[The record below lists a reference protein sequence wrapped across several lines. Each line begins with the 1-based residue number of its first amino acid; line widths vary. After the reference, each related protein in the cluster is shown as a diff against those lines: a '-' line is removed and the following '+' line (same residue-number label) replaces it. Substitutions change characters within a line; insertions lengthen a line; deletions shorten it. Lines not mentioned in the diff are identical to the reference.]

1 MNVKSHL
8 CTSVLALLLAMPA
21 SPLRAAGKTQAIA
34 TDSSCTISV
43 DSWLEHVPPTGWMP
57 MTVKVTNNSDQ
68 PRNWVLSAIDN
79 DYMSGE
85 MRGTFAFG
93 APANG
98 ATSTPLLIPV
108 MPDFDNSRSY
118 SNLRCSIEGPA
129 LQGVAM
135 FYFSS
140 SSTRSSGST
149 GKTATA
155 FLGVGEQFEQT
166 YGAAWRRAGFSG
178 SREFLGDLVDMH
190 AAPTD
195 WRGYSALAQLWI
207 TDSEWTGL
215 SSAQR
220 SALMSWVAQGG
231 LVTVTAKEGVTS
243 LPLPDGFPAWSGQLL
258 EHGTGQVRLLAGND
272 GIVKQANSILEL
284 ERTRSV
290 EKQASSQP
298 TEAGRLASLL
308 PPLKMNTTLIFA
320 FILIFGIMVGPVNLF
335 WFAAGS
341 RRPRM
346 FWTTPLISFIGAAV
360 LVVVMIL
367 QDGFGGTGARVSLAV
382 VLPEQKQIALMQEQY
397 AKTGILL
404 SRTFDLPSD
413 GATLITQLPNNLQN
427 TNRYG
432 MVTSRQDKRNLAL
445 TNSTAGGGWFT
456 SRAMQ
461 SMLVQD
467 TRMNRGGIEFIPG
480 DKPAVINSLPTPL
493 KKLVIQDGE
502 KRLWTASN
510 VRTGERVALQLTD
523 RKTVDGW
530 LANEVVRQMGLLIR
544 DRIKLSTPESGS
556 WFFAEAAEPA
566 KLATP
571 TLDSIRWDNDR
582 AFVTGRFTP

>member
-1 MNVKSHL
+1 MNVKSL
-8 CTSVLALLLAMPA
+8 LGRAVMALLLAMPA
-21 SPLRAAGKTQAIA
+21 GPLMAAGKSQVIA
-34 TDSSCTISV
+34 TDGSCTITI

-68 PRNWVLSAIDN
+68 PRTWVLSAIDN

-98 ATSTPLLIPV
+98 ATSTPILVPV

-118 SNLRCSIEGPA
+118 SNLRCNIDGPA

-140 SSTRSSGST
+140 SSSRSSGST
-149 GKTATA
+149 GKTLTA

-166 YGAAWRRAGFSG
+166 YGAAWRRVGFSG
-178 SREFLGDLVDMH
+178 SREFLGDVVDMR

-220 SALMSWVAQGG
+220 SALMSWVGQGG
-231 LVTVTAKEGVTS
+231 LVTVTAKEGTTS
-243 LPLPDGFPAWSGQLL
+243 LPLPEGFPAWKGEVL
-258 EHGTGQVRLLAGND
+258 EHGMGQVRLIAGSSGLEKN
-272 GIVKQANSILEL
+272 AYSILEL

-290 EKQASSQP
+290 EKQATSQP
-298 TEAGRLASLL
+298 AEAGRLASLL
-308 PPLKMNTTLIFA
+308 PPLKMNTALIFA
-320 FILIFGIMVGPVNLF
+320 FILIFGIVVGPVNLF
-335 WFAAGS
+335 WFAAGN

-367 QDGFGGTGARVSLAV
+367 QDGFGGSGARVSLAV
-382 VLPEQKQIALMQEQY
+382 VLPEQKQIAVTQEQF

-413 GATLITQLPNNLQN
+413 GSALITQLPNNQQT
-427 TNRYG
+427 TNRFG
-432 MVTSRQDKRNLAL
+432 VMNPRQDKRNLAL
-445 TNSTAGGGWFT
+445 TNSTAGGGWFA
-456 SRAMQ
+456 SRALQ

-467 TRMNRGGIEFIPG
+467 TRMNRGGIEFVPG
-480 DKPAVINSLPTPL
+480 DKPAVINSLPTAL
-493 KKLVIQDGE
+493 KKLVIQDNE
-502 KRLWTASN
+502 KRLWMASN
-510 VRTGERVALQLTD
+510 VRTGEQVALQPTD

-530 LANEVVRQMGLLIR
+530 IANDVVRQMGILIR
-544 DRIKLSTPESGS
+544 DRIKLSMNESVS

-582 AFVTGRFTP
+582 AFVTGRLTP

>member
-1 MNVKSHL
+1 M
-8 CTSVLALLLAMPA
+8 ALLLAMPA
-21 SPLRAAGKTQAIA
+21 GPLMAAGKSQVIA
-34 TDSSCTISV
+34 TDSSCNITV
-43 DSWLEHVPPTGWMP
+43 ESWLEHVPPTGWMP

-68 PRNWVLSAIDN
+68 PRTWVLSAIDN

-98 ATSTPLLIPV
+98 ATSTPLLVPV
-108 MPDFDNSRSY
+108 MPDFNNSRSY
-118 SNLRCSIEGPA
+118 SNLRCNIDGPA

-140 SSTRSSGST
+140 SSSRSSGST
-149 GKTATA
+149 GKTLTA

-166 YGAAWRRAGFSG
+166 YGAAWRRVGFSG
-178 SREFLGDLVDMH
+178 SREFLGDVVDMRS
-190 AAPTD
+190 APTD

-207 TDSEWTGL
+207 TDSEWAGL

-220 SALMSWVAQGG
+220 SALMSWVGQGG
-231 LVTVTAKEGVTS
+231 LVTVTAKEGTTS
-243 LPLPDGFPAWSGQLL
+243 LPLPEGFPAWKGEVL
-258 EHGTGQVRLLAGND
+258 EHGMGQVRLIAGSSGLDKN
-272 GIVKQANSILEL
+272 AYSILEL

-290 EKQASSQP
+290 EKQATSQP
-298 TEAGRLASLL
+298 AEAGRLASLL
-308 PPLKMNTTLIFA
+308 PPLKMNTALIFA
-320 FILIFGIMVGPVNLF
+320 FILIFGIVVGPVNLF
-335 WFAAGS
+335 WFAAGN

-367 QDGFGGTGARVSLAV
+367 QDGFGGSGARVSLAV
-382 VLPEQKQIALMQEQY
+382 VLPEQKQIAVTQEQF

-413 GATLITQLPNNLQN
+413 GSALITQLPNNQQ
-427 TNRYG
+427 TPNRFG
-432 MVTSRQDKRNLAL
+432 VMNPRQDKRNLAL

-456 SRAMQ
+456 SRALQ

-467 TRMNRGGIEFIPG
+467 TRMNRGGIEFVPG
-480 DKPAVINSLPTPL
+480 DKPAVINSLPTAL
-493 KKLVIQDGE
+493 KKLVIQDNE

-510 VRTGERVALQLTD
+510 VRTGERVALEPMD
-523 RKTVDGW
+523 RKTLYVW
-530 LANEVVRQMGLLIR
+530 LTNDIQRQMGHLIR
-544 DRIKLSTPESGS
+544 DRIKLLTLDEGS

-582 AFVTGRFTP
+582 AFVTGRLTP

>member
-1 MNVKSHL
+1 MNVKSL
-8 CTSVLALLLAMPA
+8 LGRAVMALLLVMPA
-21 SPLRAAGKTQAIA
+21 GPLMAAGKSQVIA
-34 TDSSCTISV
+34 TDGSCTITI

-68 PRNWVLSAIDN
+68 PRTWVLSAIDN

-98 ATSTPLLIPV
+98 ATSTPLLVPV
-108 MPDFDNSRSY
+108 MPDFNNSRSY
-118 SNLRCSIEGPA
+118 SNLRCNIDGPA

-140 SSTRSSGST
+140 SSSRSSGST
-149 GKTATA
+149 GKTLTA

-166 YGAAWRRAGFSG
+166 YGAAWRRVGFSG
-178 SREFLGDLVDMH
+178 SREFLGDVVDMR

-220 SALMSWVAQGG
+220 GALMSWVGQGG
-231 LVTVTAKEGVTS
+231 LVTVTAKEGTTI
-243 LPLPDGFPAWSGQLL
+243 LPLPEGFPAWKGDLL
-258 EHGTGQVRLLAGND
+258 EHGMGQVRLIAGSSGLEKN
-272 GIVKQANSILEL
+272 AYSILEL
-284 ERTRSV
+284 ERTRSI
-290 EKQASSQP
+290 EKQAASQP
-298 TEAGRLASLL
+298 AEAGRLASLL
-308 PPLKMNTTLIFA
+308 PPLKMNTALIFT
-320 FILIFGIMVGPVNLF
+320 FILIFGIVVGPVNLF
-335 WFAAGS
+335 WFAAGN

-367 QDGFGGTGARVSLAV
+367 QDGFGGSGARVSLAV
-382 VLPEQKQIALMQEQY
+382 VLPEQKQIAVTQEQF

-413 GATLITQLPNNLQN
+413 GSALITQLPNNQQT
-427 TNRYG
+427 TNRFG
-432 MVTSRQDKRNLAL
+432 VMNPRQDKRNLAL

-456 SRAMQ
+456 SRALQ

-480 DKPAVINSLPTPL
+480 DKPAVINSLPTAL
-493 KKLVIQDGE
+493 KKLVVQDNE

-510 VRTGERVALQLTD
+510 VRTGERVALEPTD

-530 LANEVVRQMGLLIR
+530 IANDVVRQMGILLR
-544 DRIKLSTPESGS
+544 DRIKLSMNESVS

-571 TLDSIRWDNDR
+571 TLNSIRWDNDR
-582 AFVTGRFTP
+582 AFVTGRLTP

>member
-1 MNVKSHL
+1 M
-8 CTSVLALLLAMPA
+8 ALLLAMPA
-21 SPLRAAGKTQAIA
+21 GPLMAAGKSQVIA
-34 TDSSCTISV
+34 TDGSCTITI

-68 PRNWVLSAIDN
+68 PRTWVLSAIDN

-98 ATSTPLLIPV
+98 ATSTPLLVPV
-108 MPDFDNSRSY
+108 MPDFNNSRSY
-118 SNLRCSIEGPA
+118 SNLRCNIDGPA

-140 SSTRSSGST
+140 SSSRSSGST
-149 GKTATA
+149 GKTLTA

-166 YGAAWRRAGFSG
+166 YGAAWRRVGFSG
-178 SREFLGDLVDMH
+178 SREFLGDVVDMR

-220 SALMSWVAQGG
+220 SALMSWVGQGG
-231 LVTVTAKEGVTS
+231 LVTVTAKEGTTS
-243 LPLPDGFPAWSGQLL
+243 LPLPEGFPAWKGEVL
-258 EHGTGQVRLLAGND
+258 EHGMGQVRLIAGSSGLEKN
-272 GIVKQANSILEL
+272 AYSILEL

-290 EKQASSQP
+290 EKQATSQP
-298 TEAGRLASLL
+298 AEAGRLASLL

-320 FILIFGIMVGPVNLF
+320 FILIFGIVVGPVNLF
-335 WFAAGS
+335 WFAAGN

-367 QDGFGGTGARVSLAV
+367 QDGFGGSGARVSLAV
-382 VLPEQKQIALMQEQY
+382 VLPEQKQIAVMQEQF

-413 GATLITQLPNNLQN
+413 GSALITQLPNNQQT
-427 TNRYG
+427 TNRFG
-432 MVTSRQDKRNLAL
+432 VMNPRQDKRNLAL
-445 TNSTAGGGWFT
+445 TNSTAGGGWFA
-456 SRAMQ
+456 SRALQ

-467 TRMNRGGIEFIPG
+467 TRMNRGGIEFVPG
-480 DKPAVINSLPTPL
+480 DKPAVINSLPTAL
-493 KKLVIQDGE
+493 KKLVIQDNE

-510 VRTGERVALQLTD
+510 VRTGERVALQPTD

-530 LANEVVRQMGLLIR
+530 IANDVVRQMGILIR
-544 DRIKLSTPESGS
+544 DRIKLSMNESVS

-582 AFVTGRFTP
+582 AFVTGRLTP

>member
-1 MNVKSHL
+1 MNVKSL
-8 CTSVLALLLAMPA
+8 LGRAVMALLLVMPA
-21 SPLRAAGKTQAIA
+21 GPLMAAGNSQVIA
-34 TDSSCTISV
+34 TDGSCTITI

-68 PRNWVLSAIDN
+68 PRTWVLSAIDN

-98 ATSTPLLIPV
+98 ATSTPLLVPV
-108 MPDFDNSRSY
+108 MPDFNNSRSY
-118 SNLRCSIEGPA
+118 SNLRCNIDGPA

-140 SSTRSSGST
+140 SSSRSSGST
-149 GKTATA
+149 GKTLTA

-166 YGAAWRRAGFSG
+166 YGAAWRRVGFSG
-178 SREFLGDLVDMH
+178 SREFLGDVVDMR

-220 SALMSWVAQGG
+220 GALMSWVGQGG
-231 LVTVTAKEGVTS
+231 LVTVTAKEGTTG
-243 LPLPDGFPAWSGQLL
+243 LPLPEGFPAWKGEVL
-258 EHGTGQVRLLAGND
+258 EHGMGQVRLCAGSSGLEKN
-272 GIVKQANSILEL
+272 AYSILEL
-284 ERTRSV
+284 ERTRSI
-290 EKQASSQP
+290 EKQAASQP
-298 TEAGRLASLL
+298 AEASRLASLL
-308 PPLKMNTTLIFA
+308 PPLKMNTALIFT
-320 FILIFGIMVGPVNLF
+320 FILIFGIVVGPVNLF
-335 WFAAGS
+335 WFAAGN

-367 QDGFGGTGARVSLAV
+367 QDGFGGSGARVSLAV
-382 VLPEQKQIALMQEQY
+382 VLPEQKQIAVTQEQF

-413 GATLITQLPNNLQN
+413 GSALITQLPNNQQT
-427 TNRYG
+427 TNRFG
-432 MVTSRQDKRNLAL
+432 VMNPRQDKRNLAL
-445 TNSTAGGGWFT
+445 TNSTAGGGWFA
-456 SRAMQ
+456 SRALQ

-480 DKPAVINSLPTPL
+480 DKPAVINSLPTAL
-493 KKLVIQDGE
+493 KKLVVQDNE
-502 KRLWTASN
+502 KQLWTASN
-510 VRTGERVALQLTD
+510 VRTGERVALEPTD

-530 LANEVVRQMGLLIR
+530 IANDVVRQMGILLR
-544 DRIKLSTPESGS
+544 DRIKLSMNESVS
-556 WFFAEAAEPA
+556 WFFAEAAEPP

-571 TLDSIRWDNDR
+571 TLNSIRWDNDR
-582 AFVTGRFTP
+582 AFVTGRLTP